1 MQGKKIVLHA
11 EGEIEGKRLQ
21 LFYRHSQAALPPG
34 RESKGIMNLI
44 LADDGNVIE
53 GTATSKSGKWSEKIE
68 FKRIQLV
75 APSVD

>member
-1 MQGKKIVLHA
+1 MQREKTGWYA

-34 RESKGIMNLI
+34 WESEGIMNLN
-44 LADDGNVIE
+44 LSDDGNVIE
-53 GTATSKSGKWSEKIE
+53 GTATSKSGNWSGKIE

-75 APSVD
+75 TPFGD